1 MIDAVKEMKNQG
13 VPGTVKNLSDT
24 KRMSVRKKRQP
35 ITEQQIGSF
44 VYQLYGLTEEEI
56 AIAEGRDR

>member
-24 KRMSVRKKRQP
+24 KRMSVRKKR
-35 ITEQQIGSF
+35 
-44 VYQLYGLTEEEI
+44 
-56 AIAEGRDR
+56 